1 VGTFLAS
8 DCINTLLVFRDPAEP
23 EIQDMDDDLRTIQ
36 RVLEG
41 EIEAFRLLVEKYQE
55 PLFAM
60 IRNMLTNR
68 TDCEDI
74 AQEAFLAAY
83 LHLSS
88 YDSGKSQ
95 FSTWLFAIAR
105 NRCYNEAKRRRP
117 VNLDSIEPPFALRHP
132 ADGLIAEEAAGTLD
146 RALDSLPFE
155 QRSAFV
161 LAEIQD
167 LPLEE
172 VARIE
177 LVPLGTVKSRI
188 SRAKEKLRSVLAPV
202 SE

>member
-1 VGTFLAS
+1 MS
-8 DCINTLLVFRDPAEP
+8 
-23 EIQDMDDDLRTIQ
+23 DDLRTIQ

-41 EIEAFRLLVEKYQE
+41 EIDAFRLLVEKYQK

-60 IRNMLTNR
+60 IHNMLINR
-68 TDCEDI
+68 ADCEDI

-83 LHLSS
+83 LHLGS
-88 YDSGKSQ
+88 YDSNESR

-105 NRCYNEAKRRRP
+105 NRCFNEAKRRRP
-117 VNLDSIEPPFALRHP
+117 VNLDSVEPSIVFGHP
-132 ADGLIAEEAAGTLD
+132 ADGLIAEEAAGALD

-161 LAEIQD
+161 LAEIQG

-177 LVPLGTVKSRI
+177 AAPLGTVKSRI
-188 SRAKEKLRSVLAPV
+188 SRAKEKLRSVLATAL
-202 SE
+202 E

>member
-1 VGTFLAS
+1 M
-8 DCINTLLVFRDPAEP
+8 N
-23 EIQDMDDDLRTIQ
+23 DDLRTIQ

-41 EIEAFRLLVEKYQE
+41 EIEAFRLLVEKYQK

-60 IRNMLTNR
+60 IHNILANR
-68 TDCEDI
+68 ADCEDI

-83 LHLSS
+83 LHLGSYNSS
-88 YDSGKSQ
+88 ESR
-95 FSTWLFAIAR
+95 FSTWLFTIAR
-105 NRCYNEAKRRRP
+105 NRCFNEAKRRKP
-117 VNLDSIEPPFALRHP
+117 ANLDSIEPSIALRHP
-132 ADGLIAEEAAGTLD
+132 ADGLIAEEAADTLD

-177 LVPLGTVKSRI
+177 AAPLGTVKSRI
-188 SRAKEKLRSVLAPV
+188 SRAKEKLRSVLAPA

>member
-1 VGTFLAS
+1 M
-8 DCINTLLVFRDPAEP
+8 N
-23 EIQDMDDDLRTIQ
+23 DDLRTIQ

-41 EIEAFRLLVEKYQE
+41 EIEAFRLLVEKYQK

-68 TDCEDI
+68 ADCEDI

-83 LHLSS
+83 LHLSA
-88 YDSGKSQ
+88 YDSDESR
-95 FSTWLFAIAR
+95 FSTWLFTIAR
-105 NRCYNEAKRRRP
+105 NRCFNEAKRPRP
-117 VNLDSIEPPFALRHP
+117 VNLDSIQPSIALGHP
-132 ADGLIAEEAAGTLD
+132 ADGLIAGEAADALD

-167 LPLEE
+167 LPLEQ

-177 LVPLGTVKSRI
+177 AAPLGTVKSRI
-188 SRAKEKLRSVLAPV
+188 SRAKEKLRSLLAPA